1 MKAPVKEC
9 SIRYYLVAPY
19 EIHYLRFIVE
29 AYPGLGVVSTVDP
42 ALGLVSISVAPGCE
56 SDIFAILDAERE
68 NLALQEVGPGSE
80 LFRVL
85 LEKTGSVII
94 DAVSDDKN

>member
-1 MKAPVKEC
+1 LRSSAQEC
-9 SIRYYLVAPY
+9 TVCYYLIDPY

-56 SDIFAILDAERE
+56 SDMFEILDAERE
-68 NLALQEVGPGSE
+68 NLKLREIDPGSE
-80 LFRVL
+80 LFRAL
-85 LEKTGSVII
+85 FEMNGSGIV
-94 DAVSDDKN
+94 DAIPCRKN